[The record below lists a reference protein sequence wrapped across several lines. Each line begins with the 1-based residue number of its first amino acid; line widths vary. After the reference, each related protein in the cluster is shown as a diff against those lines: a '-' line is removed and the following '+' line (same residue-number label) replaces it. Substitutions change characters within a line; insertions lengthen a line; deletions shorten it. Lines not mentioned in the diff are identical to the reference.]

1 MFSFGIIFL
10 IQSGCAQITS
20 IENNQSTAAEYT
32 LNLYENERVH
42 FHTRSSFSD
51 WKECSTGPFTSFLDK
66 IGALV
71 VVRHVKISD
80 ETPWWV
86 HNSIPN
92 IFECFKEV
100 DLTKGRATIIYY
112 RHSEDSQIAHSFPE
126 WISIDQ
132 NGDEVKSK
140 RGITLCLNSPYRDS
154 LFTRLQLIVESG
166 FPILYFDDR
175 HIFTK
180 RCYCSDCQS
189 LFQNWKSENT
199 QYIGDVSD
207 YAFTNF
213 TISNFFG
220 DLSKSLNK
228 NGLQHQLLVS
238 GNNWPALSDLH
249 LNRAMWEQFTL
260 KTEIAIPLRA
270 NRRGKLR
277 ATSKHRNELTPSI
290 YYRFLFSHL
299 LQASH
304 GSPHVWIPFIS
315 TESGLNKQVSGIV
328 ALGGIANVDLN
339 EEVLQMESSLRTLI
353 QEIRP
358 YSSHLI
364 DLRPFGTKTVL
375 FDEEIKWNLA
385 ESPNQFWSDYV
396 IPKTQEYADYNA
408 AGHLVCTVSPQ
419 RVADSLHPAYSSIR
433 IQETDGLWMT
443 AFSNPDGEIIITLC
457 RDFLNDI
464 YFPDRL
470 KPPGINQYPDSGQAL
485 HGSITFSVPGL
496 HLSIEELS
504 KGNVLISRNVDG
516 RQVYS
521 VSLQSGEYFKAYKLS
536 IKP

>member
-1 MFSFGIIFL
+1 MA
-10 IQSGCAQITS
+10 CAQFVPQQDVQAPS
-20 IENNQSTAAEYT
+20 LPNA
-32 LNLYENERVH
+32 LDLYEKERIH
-42 FHTRSSFSD
+42 FHSRSQWKD
-51 WKECSTGPFTSFLDK
+51 WSSSEEGPFTPFLDS
-66 IGALV
+66 IDARV

-80 ETPWWV
+80 ENPWWF
-86 HNSIPN
+86 NRSYPN
-92 IFECFKEV
+92 IFDHFRRV
-100 DLTKGRATIIYY
+100 DGLKGRATIVYY
-112 RHSEDSQIAHSFPE
+112 RHSEDLALANEHDD
-126 WISIDQ
+126 WISLD
-132 NGDEVKSK
+132 GDGNQVKSK
-140 RGITLCLNSPYRDS
+140 RGTALCLNSAYRDT
-154 LFTRLQLIVESG
+154 LIARLKHIVQEG

-175 HIFTK
+175 HLFTQ
-180 RCYCSDCQS
+180 RCHCQNCQPMFS
-189 LFQNWKSENT
+189 HWQKEHT
-199 QYIGDVSD
+199 QYQGDAAD
-207 YAFTNF
+207 YAFSNQSIDSFF
-213 TISNFFG
+213 T
-220 DLSKSLNK
+220 DLSTSMNDSHLP
-228 NGLQHQLLVS
+228 HQFLIA

-249 LNRAMWEQFTL
+249 LHSATWEEFTL

-270 NRRGKLR
+270 NLRGKLK
-277 ATSKHRNELTPSI
+277 ASAKQRNELTPSI

-299 LQASH
+299 LQASN
-304 GSPHVWIPFIS
+304 GSPHVWIPHIS